1 MTAARCINLDWL
13 EVYSLEPITQARDME
28 FFRSC
33 GFGVIDREYGTRI
46 YEEMFTL
53 IGADNHPF
61 LEVRRKPKNNSI
73 LPINACH
80 LRFVNRTCYYDN
92 AGQIMQ
98 QFLDRFGYTFISI
111 SRIDICLDFEKFDS
125 GDEPQKFLKRYIAH
139 KYSKINQSQAH
150 THFDDL
156 WSRRDFNSFSW
167 GAKNS
172 DIGTKMYNKTLELYD
187 DKLQSFR
194 KPYILQAW
202 FLAGLIDDPV
212 KVIKHDKNGQEYRPT
227 IWRLEFSIRSNTK
240 GWFTYWMNGDCKVK
254 RSVKN
259 ILATYQNR
267 AMLLPIFDLLQ
278 QHYFHFKKYQ
288 EGRRKYDC
296 PDKVLFKFGSQER
309 FYRVDKPASANKPGL
324 MQLRLLRYLKAY
336 LDTQIDPNVQK
347 AGNLIIE
354 KINKE
359 DFLRFGS
366 GCYGPAEYE
375 ALKRTIALRCLGNS
389 EDPVILANDILT
401 LLKNHE
407 IF

>member
-1 MTAARCINLDWL
+1 MAAARCINLDWL
-13 EVYSLEPITQARDME
+13 EVYALEPITLAHDVDY
-28 FFRSC
+28 FREC
-33 GFGVIDREYGTRI
+33 GFGIIEREYGTRI

-53 IGADNHPF
+53 IGTDHHPF
-61 LEVRRKPKNNSI
+61 LEVRRRPKNNSI
-73 LPINACH
+73 LPPNACH

-92 AGQIMQ
+92 AGEIMQ
-98 QFLDRFGYTFISI
+98 QFLAKYEYTFVSI

-125 GDEPQKFLKRYIAH
+125 GDEPQRFLKRYIGH

-187 DKLQSFR
+187 EKLQSFR

-212 KVIKHDKNGQEYRPT
+212 RVIKHNKNGEEYRPV

-240 GWFTYWMNGDCKVK
+240 GWFTYWMDGDAKVK

-259 ILATYQNR
+259 VLETYKNR

-296 PDKVLFKFGSQER
+296 PDKVLFKFNSQEK
-309 FYRVDKPASANKPGL
+309 FYRVDKPASADKPSQML
-324 MQLRLLRYLKAY
+324 MRLLRYLQNY
-336 LDTQIDPNVQK
+336 LLSHLDPNVQR
-347 AGNLIIE
+347 AGSLLIEQISR
-354 KINKE
+354 E
-359 DFLRFGS
+359 DFRRFGS
-366 GCYGPAEYE
+366 GFYGPQEYD
-375 ALKRTIALRCLGNS
+375 AMRRTIALRCMGNT
-389 EDPVILANDILT
+389 EDPTILAADILS